1 MGSGLCHPLNDGS
14 CVDLDDV
21 TLVDTNS
28 TDQANWAILGNAAMQ
43 VAPPGTWWPILKQIQ
58 VVPPGGKIYN
68 QRNNLSYGFI
78 NCLGPMHCNVP
89 LAMLL
94 AEFHHLSKSFVL
106 KGGCWKM
113 SNKGDITL
121 LPIVFSTSQTYDL
134 NRSEAL

>member
-1 MGSGLCHPLNDGS
+1 MGPGLCHPLNDGS
-14 CVDLDDV
+14 CEDLDDV
-21 TLVDTNS
+21 PLVDTNS

-68 QRNNLSYGFI
+68 QRDNLSYGFN
-78 NCLGPMHCNVP
+78 NCL
-89 LAMLL
+89 AMFLS
-94 AEFHHLSKSFVL
+94 EFHHLSKSFVL

-121 LPIVFSTSQTYDL
+121 LPIVFSTSQTYHL
-134 NRSEAL
+134 NRSQAL